1 MSSIG
6 ALSGGS
12 SGSITGQLDVQWIVE
27 QMIFAKQQPIRDL
40 ETYEIFYE
48 AKKEAFQE
56 LNTRVSAL
64 ESSIY
69 TMNTIGLDSRSATVS
84 SEDYFTATASS
95 TASTGDYTVVV
106 KQLAAAQSDSSTGFS
121 SADDQLLTDGKVT
134 IKNYDGTSTLGE
146 VDFTGSTQSLNG
158 LKNEINSLGLDITAS
173 IINFGSTASP
183 DYRLQL
189 TSENTGTENG
199 FTIVESGAGTLPGF
213 LNKVTA
219 ADALIYVNTDPLANP
234 ADVITRSSNTIS
246 DVIDGVT
253 LSLKDYDA
261 TTTSSTQLTV
271 SADSTNLKEN
281 LTNFVEKFNEVMDY
295 VNGQFTFDEEKQ
307 RAGVLSGESTALKVK
322 QDLLSIATS
331 RVEGISASDD
341 YKSFAVIG
349 LEINQSGQLEIN
361 EDKLDE
367 ALDDHLESVKRILRD
382 VGSTTHSDATFVGSS
397 DDTTG
402 GEYTVHVDT
411 VAEQAIAIGA
421 ANIAASLGQDEVLTI
436 TYGGTDY
443 TVNLTTAMTNTD
455 VVSTINT
462 AMDDSGINVF
472 TRVNG
477 SNLEFV
483 TDNYG
488 SGQSVSVISDVASGG
503 GGTGIGTTTITDT
516 GVDVEGTLGGN
527 AASGSGQILTGT
539 TGSTK
544 GLKVA
549 IATSSLSDLINGDD
563 IGEVYFTR
571 GVGEKLR
578 ERMYE
583 LSFPYSGLLAKNI
596 ESFDNKLQGIEDK
609 IKDINRNLESEQEIL
624 IMQFTKANEAMAQMT
639 YLQSTLSNSFK

>member
-1 MSSIG
+1 
-6 ALSGGS
+6 
-12 SGSITGQLDVQWIVE
+12 
-27 QMIFAKQQPIRDL
+27 
-40 ETYEIFYE
+40 
-48 AKKEAFQE
+48 
-56 LNTRVSAL
+56 
-64 ESSIY
+64 
-69 TMNTIGLDSRSATVS
+69 
-84 SEDYFTATASS
+84 
-95 TASTGDYTVVV
+95 
-106 KQLAAAQSDSSTGFS
+106 
-121 SADDQLLTDGKVT
+121 
-134 IKNYDGTSTLGE
+134 
-146 VDFTGSTQSLNG
+146 
-158 LKNEINSLGLDITAS
+158 
-173 IINFGSTASP
+173 
-183 DYRLQL
+183 
-189 TSENTGTENG
+189 
-199 FTIVESGAGTLPGF
+199 
-213 LNKVTA
+213 
-219 ADALIYVNTDPLANP
+219 
-234 ADVITRSSNTIS
+234 
-246 DVIDGVT
+246 
-253 LSLKDYDA
+253 
-261 TTTSSTQLTV
+261 
-271 SADSTNLKEN
+271 
-281 LTNFVEKFNEVMDY
+281 
-295 VNGQFTFDEEKQ
+295 
-307 RAGVLSGESTALKVK
+307 
-322 QDLLSIATS
+322 LSIATS